1 MLAGWS
7 AYQPAPK
14 FRLALSYEIFSLQP
28 CSRNVICPSCVRALQ
43 GGLYYWSYLYYLS
56 KYYEL
61 LDTLLIVL
69 KVPPPCLT

>member
-1 MLAGWS
+1 MAMKWHEG
-7 AYQPAPK
+7 AIK
-14 FRLALSYEIFSLQP
+14 CG
-28 CSRNVICPSCVRALQ
+28 CSPSQ

-69 KVPPPCLT
+69 KVRDLANRQSLAEPTIEGRTNEFLAKH